1 MEINNV
7 FCGGRFKFYHRLLRL
22 GVNTLKAVRSFVI
35 FTVIYS
41 LLVKKQTILPHN
53 TDNYDK
59 DDSVVTTVV
68 IMI

>member
-7 FCGGRFKFYHRLLRL
+7 FYGGCFKFYHRLLRM

-41 LLVKKQTILPHN
+41 MLVKKQTILPHN
-53 TDNYDK
+53 TDKYDK
-59 DDSVVTTVV
+59 DDSVGTTVV